1 MLGRAIETSRKMS
14 RRAVVKVVV
23 SIEVVITCV
32 ARIRAVEDAFDGR
45 AVNGAMFDS
54 SKQKSRKRRL
64 TVERMKQ
71 VYDEVD
77 CRWNC
82 FGARNHRALGC
93 RTVGGAGLT
102 ETIGRFVVGINLIVV
117 MNKLGSKEQ
126 KHRAS
131 TRRSVAQSI
140 GSGMTTIREQIAPS
154 FARRAA

>member
-14 RRAVVKVVV
+14 RWTVVKDVV

-32 ARIRAVEDAFDGR
+32 ARIRAVEGAVDGR
-45 AVNGAMFDS
+45 AVNGAMSES
-54 SKQKSRKRRL
+54 SKQKSWKRRS

-71 VYDEVD
+71 GYDEVD

-82 FGARNHRALGC
+82 FGASDHSALGC

-102 ETIGRFVVGINLIVV
+102 ETIGRIVVGINLIVV
-117 MNKLGSKEQ
+117 MNKFGSKKQ